1 MDTFFSDTFMP
12 IPAKSLRM
20 KILNPNKG
28 FSTRDVFWA
37 ISFLLIFAGCKERQI
52 NPLED
57 ERGIYSIYGA
67 MDMDEEQNYIRVK
80 DLRGPLSSNSAKMI
94 DATVLFEDLAT
105 GNQKILQDT
114 IVEFSGNYTHNYL
127 LEESLGI
134 RNPYQITVLRSD
146 GQSVSSVATT
156 PGITS
161 ASAIPS
167 ENLGCY
173 QPLELRFENILPSE
187 QIRFEVRIEA
197 QNEARR
203 LELTR
208 ICPLTRIENENT
220 LVLEVIP
227 LDIIGAV
234 FPAPGVNEVSCNFA
248 ISDIQCDDLDSKII
262 HFDYLHLGPEWQAV
276 FPLYPVDPED
286 IGDVNNGLGFFG
298 AYREDSFS
306 FTVTTED

>member
-1 MDTFFSDTFMP
+1 MLMP
-12 IPAKSLRM
+12 IPAKLLRM
-20 KILNPNKG
+20 KILTTLKG
-28 FSTRDVFWA
+28 FFTRDVFLTM
-37 ISFLLIFAGCKERQI
+37 SFLLIFAGCKERQI

-67 MDMDEEQNYIRVK
+67 MDMHEVKNYIRVK
-80 DLRGPLSSNSAKMI
+80 DLRGALSSDSAKTI
-94 DATVLFEDLAT
+94 DAIVLFEDLAT

-114 IVEFSGNYTHNYL
+114 VVEFSGNYTHNYL
-127 LEESLGI
+127 LEETLGI

-146 GQSVSSVATT
+146 GRSVSSIATT
-156 PGITS
+156 PGVTS

-173 QPLELRFENILPSE
+173 QPLELRFENVLPSE

-197 QNEARR
+197 QNETRR

-248 ISDIQCDDLDSKII
+248 ISDIQCDDLDSEIV
-262 HFDYLHLGPEWQAV
+262 HFEYLHLGPEWQAV

-298 AYREDSFS
+298 AYREDTFS
-306 FTVTTED
+306 FTVDIED